1 MKKLLLLSLIL
12 SMLLTMASCDLLKS
26 FIPDGE
32 GDFAGGEGDGSSET
46 GGDSSGSSADK
57 PDQVHK
63 PKEKLT
69 SWGLT
74 YTLASNKKEYILT
87 AAAGGTP
94 EYNVPAEIEGLPV
107 TEIAS
112 GAFKNQLS
120 LVKVTLPDSIRKINI
135 SIFEG
140 CRNLREL
147 DIPFIG
153 ESGTTSSANN
163 TNCIGYFFDTE
174 SPAGAD
180 GWTGT
185 SMGTPYTDSY
195 IQYWVPESLGVIRL
209 RGGATWEHTFKG
221 AQLTE
226 VYLGSGIHHIPTGLF
241 GGQKALVSV
250 TCENDIT
257 SVGKEAFWNCY
268 NLENFRITGKSPWI
282 GMVELENCHDLEWI
296 ILSAGTTDIQN
307 LAFDD
312 CESFKSIYYLGTPDD
327 FDKIDKGTNNYELMQ
342 ATVYIYSGTEPAA
355 EGNWWHYDE
364 ANMPVVWGE

>member
-1 MKKLLLLSLIL
+1 MRRLLIALFILAMLLS
-12 SMLLTMASCDLLKS
+12 MVSCDLIDS
-26 FIPDGE
+26 IISGNETEDGGAGDSEEDGE
-32 GDFAGGEGDGSSET
+32 G
-46 GGDSSGSSADK
+46 GSSANT
-57 PDQVHK
+57 PTENTK
-63 PKEKLT
+63 PKESVT

-74 YTLASNKKEYILT
+74 FTLAASKKEYILT
-87 AAAGGTP
+87 KAAGGTA

-120 LVKVTLPDSIRKINI
+120 LVKVTLPDTIRKINI

-153 ESGTTSSANN
+153 ESGTTSSGNN

-174 SPAGAD
+174 RPAGAD

-195 IQYWVPESLGVIRL
+195 IQYWVPESLEVIRL

-226 VYLGSGIHHIPTGLF
+226 AYLGGGIHHIPTGLF
-241 GGQKALVSV
+241 KGQKALVSV

-268 NLENFRITGKSPWI
+268 NLKNFIITGKSAWI
-282 GMVELENCHDLEWI
+282 GMGAFENCHDLEWI

-312 CESFKSIYYLGTPDD
+312 CESFKAIYYLGSLED
-327 FDKIDKGTNNYELMQ
+327 FDKIEKGSNNWELEQ
-342 ATVYIYSGTEPAA
+342 AIVYIYSETRPDAC
-355 EGNWWHYDE
+355 GNYWHYDGDG
-364 ANMPVVWGE
+364 MPVVWGE